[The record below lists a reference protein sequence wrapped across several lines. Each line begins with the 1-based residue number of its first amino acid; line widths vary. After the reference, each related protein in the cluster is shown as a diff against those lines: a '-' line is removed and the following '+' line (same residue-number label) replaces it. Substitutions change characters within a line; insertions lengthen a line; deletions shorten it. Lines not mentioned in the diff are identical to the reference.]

1 MSTNYYITATHPL
14 AGTVILSQREAEA
27 IASLKGVAA
36 RAKNVTAALRG
47 IHVMTNTHG
56 EVVAEATNLY
66 VAARITFRP
75 ETPAPVDFDAIFDA
89 AEWSKMIRTGVEPCQ
104 VDDVYPPV
112 WRIIAHVTGETLP
125 MDMMHFDMTHFGA
138 LSKVTLPT
146 AKKQPGQWR
155 LNCTDRQR
163 RYALLEHAAGTPEA
177 HAEAVIMSLVDK
189 RRGL

>member
-14 AGTVILSQREAEA
+14 AGTVILSQREVEA

-36 RAKNVTAALRG
+36 RSKNATEALRG
-47 IHVMTNTHG
+47 IHVITNQDG
-56 EVVAEATNLY
+56 EVVAEATNRY

-89 AEWSKMIRTGVEPCQ
+89 AEWSQMIRTGVEPCQ

-112 WRIIAHVTGETLP
+112 WRIMAHVTGETLP

-138 LSKVTLPT
+138 LSKVVLPT
-146 AKKQPGQWR
+146 AKKQPGHWR
-155 LNCTDRQR
+155 LNGTDRLR

-177 HAEAVIMSLVDK
+177 HAEAVIAALNYP
-189 RRGL
+189 RH